1 MSFHSRG
8 CTRFAILA
16 CAFIAGAAGAQ
27 PYPSL
32 RPVRLIVP
40 TGPGGGTDLVGRV
53 IAQKLTKSMGQSFVV
68 DNRGGAGTT
77 LGTELAAKSPPDG
90 YTLVLEHVSLAFN
103 QSYYRKLPYDAQK
116 DFAPIALAAIQPYI
130 VTVHPSLPAKTVRE
144 LVALARARPGAI
156 AYGSGGPG
164 SGPFMGAE
172 LLKYT
177 TKTNLLHVPYRGAG
191 LAFNDLISGQV
202 QVMVATASLALPHTA
217 AGRVRALAVT
227 SAKRIPARPELP
239 TVAESGVPGFDFSTW
254 YGVLAPAGT
263 PRAIVE
269 KLNEEITRIMDD
281 PETRGRFAGE
291 GLEALK
297 STPAEF
303 AAFIARDVEKWAQV
317 VKATGLHAD

>member
-1 MSFHSRG
+1 VRNG
-8 CTRFAILA
+8 ALLFAIVLA
-16 CAFIAGAAGAQ
+16 AGAASGQ
-27 PYPSL
+27 PYPS

-53 IAQKLTKSMGQSFVV
+53 IAQKLSQSLGQTFVV

-103 QSYYRKLPYDAQK
+103 TSYYRKLPYDAQK
-116 DFAPIALAAIQPYI
+116 DFAPVALAAIQPYI
-130 VTVHPSLPAKTVRE
+130 VTVHPSLPATSVRE

-172 LLKYT
+172 LLKFM
-177 TKTNLLHVPYRGAG
+177 TKTNMLHVPYRGAG

-263 PRAIVE
+263 PRAIVD
-269 KLNEEITRIMDD
+269 KLNGEITRIMDD
-281 PETRGRFAGE
+281 PETQRRFAGE
-291 GLEALK
+291 GLDVLK

-303 AAFIARDVEKWAQV
+303 AAFIARDIGKWAKV

>member
-1 MSFHSRG
+1 MRNG
-8 CTRFAILA
+8 ALLFAIVLA
-16 CAFIAGAAGAQ
+16 AGAASGQ
-27 PYPSL
+27 PYPS

-53 IAQKLTKSMGQSFVV
+53 IAQKLSQSLGQTFVV

-103 QSYYRKLPYDAQK
+103 TSYYRKLPYDAQK
-116 DFAPIALAAIQPYI
+116 DFAPVALAAIQPYI
-130 VTVHPSLPAKTVRE
+130 VTVHPSLPATSVRE

-172 LLKYT
+172 LLKFM
-177 TKTNLLHVPYRGAG
+177 TKTNMLHVPYRGAG

-263 PRAIVE
+263 PRAIVD

-281 PETRGRFAGE
+281 PETQRRFAGE
-291 GLEALK
+291 GLDVLK

-303 AAFIARDVEKWAQV
+303 AAFIARDIGKWAKV

>member
-1 MSFHSRG
+1 VRNG
-8 CTRFAILA
+8 ALLFAIVLA
-16 CAFIAGAAGAQ
+16 AGAASGQ
-27 PYPSL
+27 PYPS

-53 IAQKLTKSMGQSFVV
+53 IAQKLSQSLGQTFVV

-103 QSYYRKLPYDAQK
+103 TSYYRKLPYDAQK
-116 DFAPIALAAIQPYI
+116 DFAPVALAAIQPYI
-130 VTVHPSLPAKTVRE
+130 VTVHPSLPATSVRE

-172 LLKYT
+172 LLKFM
-177 TKTNLLHVPYRGAG
+177 TKTNMLHVPYRGAG

-263 PRAIVE
+263 PRAIVD

-281 PETRGRFAGE
+281 PETQRRFAGE
-291 GLEALK
+291 GLDVLK

-303 AAFIARDVEKWAQV
+303 AAFIARDIGKWAKV